1 MSDNEAVI
9 TLEDVSKTH
18 GIGET
23 AVHALR
29 SVSLVVRRGDFLAI
43 VGPSGSGKSSLMNIL
58 GCLDSPSSGRYL
70 FSGEDVSRMTDDELA
85 RIRNQ
90 RIGFVFQQFQLLG
103 KLSAWRNVELP
114 LLYRRSFGRR
124 EKALRALA
132 QVGLDHRV
140 DHLPTQL
147 SGGQQQRVAVA
158 RALITDPDLVLADE
172 PTGNLDTTSTRD
184 ILEIFHGLHR
194 AGRTIVLITH
204 DPEIAA
210 VAPRVV
216 TIRDGVLSEE
226 PPRRSP
232 RARTRRVVDGGA
244 PPPARPARRRRP
256 SPPPAM
262 CPVPAGLVVAPSP
275 ARGRA
280 ARPTPPPT
288 DEVPQRGAPC
298 RRRSR

>member
-1 MSDNEAVI
+1 MSDDEAVI
-9 TLEDVSKTH
+9 TLENVSKVH
-18 GIGET
+18 GSGET

-29 SVSLVVRRGDFLAI
+29 SVSLIVHRGDFLAI

-58 GCLDSPSSGRYL
+58 GCLDSPSAGCYL
-70 FSGEDVSRMTDDELA
+70 FGGEDVSRMTDDELA

-114 LLYRRSFGRR
+114 LLYRRSSGRR

-132 QVGLDHRV
+132 QVGLEHRV

-158 RALITDPDLVLADE
+158 RALITDPDLILADE
-172 PTGNLDTTSTRD
+172 PTGNLDTTSTKD

-204 DPEIAA
+204 DPDIAA
-210 VAPRVV
+210 IAARVV
-216 TIRDGVLSEE
+216 TIRDGELSEE
-226 PPRRSP
+226 PPRRPPRPGARRRASERAPASP
-232 RARTRRVVDGGA
+232 S
-244 PPPARPARRRRP
+244 RRRRP
-256 SPPPAM
+256 TVSPATSPA
-262 CPVPAGLVVAPSP
+262 PAGLVLTPRP

-280 ARPTPPPT
+280 ARPAPAAA
-288 DEVPQRGAPC
+288 DEAPERGASC
-298 RRRSR
+298 RRRTR